1 MRCGTARSRCTAAS
15 PEQDVSQA
23 AVTPLPERS
32 THAALTICARNYFAQ
47 ARVLAAS
54 FKAWHPEI
62 DFHLVMVDR
71 KDEAF
76 AAAHP
81 DLHITW
87 VEDLGLAQ
95 LPQLRLRFDV
105 IELCTNIKALCLRRL
120 LRDYRSVVYLDPDT
134 CVYARLD
141 AVHQALSR
149 QAIVLTPA
157 SLSPVL
163 DGHRPDDIEWL
174 RVGAFN
180 LGFIG
185 VSATGD
191 GPRFLDWWSARCLAH
206 GFHDTPTGVFLD
218 QKWIDL
224 VPAFFAGHEV
234 LRDPGLNV
242 AAWNLHER
250 RLSRVAGQWQVN
262 GGHPLG
268 FFHFSSFDPGLPQQV
283 ARRQTRH
290 PAGSREDVQP
300 LLEDYS
306 ARLLA
311 AGYAEHAAV
320 PYAFD
325 RFGSGEYI
333 SPTLRRLYANP
344 AYGFDAAEDP
354 DTPHSQVYRFGRRH
368 GLISHAMRPAE
379 RLTAGDLAAHG
390 RQVRILARL
399 FALALRVVGPN
410 RYFQLMRYLAT
421 AASIRQQPKP

>member
-62 DFHLVMVDR
+62 DFHLVVVDR

-174 RVGAFN
+174 RVGHRRWAALSRLVVCTLPCPWF
-180 LGFIG
+180 
-185 VSATGD
+185 SRHAD
-191 GPRFLDWWSARCLAH
+191 G
-206 GFHDTPTGVFLD
+206 
-218 QKWIDL
+218 
-224 VPAFFAGHEV
+224 
-234 LRDPGLNV
+234 
-242 AAWNLHER
+242 
-250 RLSRVAGQWQVN
+250 RLSGSEVDR
-262 GGHPLG
+262 PR
-268 FFHFSSFDPGLPQQV
+268 
-283 ARRQTRH
+283 ARIFCRAR
-290 PAGSREDVQP
+290 GS
-300 LLEDYS
+300 
-306 ARLLA
+306 A
-311 AGYAEHAAV
+311 
-320 PYAFD
+320 
-325 RFGSGEYI
+325 
-333 SPTLRRLYANP
+333 
-344 AYGFDAAEDP
+344 
-354 DTPHSQVYRFGRRH
+354 
-368 GLISHAMRPAE
+368 
-379 RLTAGDLAAHG
+379 
-390 RQVRILARL
+390 
-399 FALALRVVGPN
+399 
-410 RYFQLMRYLAT
+410 
-421 AASIRQQPKP
+421 